1 MVKGM
6 MERVK
11 WKTWHTTTKKRPPNS
26 AGQWSRRLKSGHV
39 RGPRKAGWKSVEI
52 YGEKWGPCHTIF
64 QLLWLPWSPLLIFS
78 PRNGN
83 KRTTLTV
90 CYPHLFGGLQ
100 FSFAWFFFTPVFIFF
115 IYIVFGSLLPFFF
128 GCAPQRAPVKVARLT
143 AAALS
148 KRLAREL
155 PHDKRCPRRI
165 CQDLISVSLFA
176 CFFVGVPGQLEQQEA
191 LKQMHVILRFSQ
203 NHFFGHVFVCCSIL
217 FSPFSQAEVN
227 G

>member
-39 RGPRKAGWKSVEI
+39 RGPRKVGWKSVEI
-52 YGEKWGPCHTIF
+52 YGGKWGPCHTIF

-115 IYIVFGSLLPFFF
+115 IYIVFGSLLPFFLVV
-128 GCAPQRAPVKVARLT
+128 PPSEHLLKLPDWQQRHFLNGSPGSCRMISGVHEGSART
-143 AAALS
+143 S
-148 KRLAREL
+148 SRFHCL
-155 PHDKRCPRRI
+155 PAF
-165 CQDLISVSLFA
+165 LWVY
-176 CFFVGVPGQLEQQEA
+176 PG
-191 LKQMHVILRFSQ
+191 
-203 NHFFGHVFVCCSIL
+203 N
-217 FSPFSQAEVN
+217 
-227 G
+227 